1 MIWSNEQAKRK
12 RWWRWGDGE
21 SDLDDI
27 MEEDEEYE
35 NADDVPIEPPNPEA
49 LDFNEHDIM
58 GDFDKDENGN
68 IILITDKRGNLIDK

>member
-1 MIWSNEQAKRK
+1 
-12 RWWRWGDGE
+12 
-21 SDLDDI
+21 